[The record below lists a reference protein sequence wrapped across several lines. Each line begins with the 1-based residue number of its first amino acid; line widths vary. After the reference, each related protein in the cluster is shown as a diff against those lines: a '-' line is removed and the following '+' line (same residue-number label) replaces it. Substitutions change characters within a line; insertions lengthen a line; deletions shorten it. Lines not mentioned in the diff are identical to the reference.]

1 MKGFYVILFLCVLQ
15 EFFCYNFR
23 AEMILRDLFPSFKS
37 AVSKMIIRE
46 DIIVKNKYFYIDDLF
61 FDTIELIFIIA
72 DILISEYLGLKL
84 ILILMFIQIQEIG
97 IYMKIMKFKIKI
109 LTFVDILNLLE
120 ILVILVDIDHIG
132 SIIIYT
138 LI

>member
-1 MKGFYVILFLCVLQ
+1 MIYSLILL
-15 EFFCYNFR
+15 N
-23 AEMILRDLFPSFKS
+23 
-37 AVSKMIIRE
+37 
-46 DIIVKNKYFYIDDLF
+46 
-61 FDTIELIFIIA
+61 LIFIIA